1 MALCTVVVVV
11 VVVIAAAT
19 ASFPT
24 VVIFVGASSSSSNN
38 NNAPFLV
45 MSEITVQDYGDG
57 GDGRDLVNDLFENHD
72 RDDIN
77 SREGSLAADRINNI
91 NEIDGE
97 RELRKRDG
105 GSLGAVEGGGGGY
118 PGGSDT
124 DDENDIIQG
133 EDGEY
138 YPFLRGGG
146 CYGCWHDHFFIT
158 IINQCTPA

>member
-1 MALCTVVVVV
+1 
-11 VVVIAAAT
+11 
-19 ASFPT
+19 
-24 VVIFVGASSSSSNN
+24 
-38 NNAPFLV
+38 

-124 DDENDIIQG
+124 DDETDSD
-133 EDGEY
+133 EAVVV
-138 YPFLRGGG
+138 PAS
-146 CYGCWHDHFFIT
+146 IT
-158 IINQCTPA
+158 SPPPRKG